1 MTGDAIGRL
10 RHRLTIQQSVRAV
23 DEGGGATLT
32 WSDLADVWA
41 EVTAQSGREIVSG
54 DALTAR
60 RFYRVLMRYRA
71 DVDPTMRLIWN
82 ERVFEILSVRDEDG
96 TQHWLTCDCEERGP

>member
-10 RHRLTIQQSVRAV
+10 RHRMTIEQPVRAA

-32 WSDLADVWA
+32 WSPLATVWA
-41 EVTAQSGREIVSG
+41 EVMARSGREIVSG
-54 DALTAR
+54 DALAAR
-60 RFYRVLMRYRA
+60 SFYRVLMRYRA
-71 DVDPTMRLIWN
+71 DVDPTMRLIWHD
-82 ERVFEILSVRDEDG
+82 RVLEILSVRDEHG